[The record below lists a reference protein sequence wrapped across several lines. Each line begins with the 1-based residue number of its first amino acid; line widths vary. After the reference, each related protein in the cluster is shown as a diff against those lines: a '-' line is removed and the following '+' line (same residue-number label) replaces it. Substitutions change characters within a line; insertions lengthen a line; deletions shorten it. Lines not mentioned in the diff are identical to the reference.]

1 MKMKAIKLI
10 GILLI
15 CTFNLYSQGT
25 NNDFDYDKEDLN
37 VIFKELGIS
46 TFKFPIKQSHDQ
58 LLNIIIEEYENKE
71 LIKKISVIE
80 DVKNGF
86 EQSGLDGLSYFKPET
101 DSVYFHRFYFF
112 KDDST
117 VKIRVKTHRIE
128 FEPPKFSFEGKSL
141 YGINT
146 NGDTGSEL
154 RNNPYIEIGDEPEI
168 LLYLYANSAEEKDKP
183 LWCPNGLSK
192 EQLLEN
198 FYYFIFIT
206 IETYIPQ

>member
-10 GILLI
+10 LILLFF
-15 CTFNLYSQGT
+15 TPDLFAQGT

-46 TFKFPIKQSHDQ
+46 TFKFPIKQTPDQ

-80 DVKNGF
+80 DVKSAF
-86 EQSGLDGLSYFKPET
+86 EQYGMDGLSYFKPET

-117 VKIRVKTHRIE
+117 VKIRVKTHRTE
-128 FEPPKFSFEGKSL
+128 LEKKFSFEGKSL

-206 IETYIPQ
+206 IETYKE